1 MEQIILIIAAL
12 ITSSI
17 SAVIGM
23 GGGIILL
30 GIMAILI
37 PEGYMVIALHGII
50 QMVSNGTRTFVFRQH
65 LKKNLISEYLFG
77 ALIGLG
83 LSVIIVYALMQY
95 YEVDSAN
102 QIKFDYLKPIIGL
115 YILWYL
121 YLKGAKKE
129 QKNKLFIIVGF
140 ISGLVSIFIGAVGPL
155 IAPFFL
161 RKDLTKENV
170 IANKAACQIITHIG
184 KIPIFMYFFNVN
196 YIEQYTI
203 LLPLIISVYIGT
215 NVGKKLLG
223 SISEKTFKMIFK
235 VCLTIIALRLVLGEF
250 LFIIS

>member
-50 QMVSNGTRTFVFRQH
+50 QMVSNGTRTFVFQDH
-65 LKKNLISEYLFG
+65 IKKKLISEYLIG

-83 LSVIIVYALMQY
+83 LSVFIVYELMHFY
-95 YEVDSAN
+95 DVSSAN

-121 YLKGAKKE
+121 YLRGTKKE
-129 QKNKLFIIVGF
+129 QKSKLFIIVGF
-140 ISGLVSIFIGAVGPL
+140 IGGLCSIFIGAVGPL

-161 RKDLTKENV
+161 RNDLNKENI

-184 KIPIFMYFFNVN
+184 KIPIFMYFFHVN
-196 YIEQYTI
+196 YIEQSYI

-215 NVGKKLLG
+215 NIGKKLLG
-223 SISEKTFKMIFK
+223 SISEETFKMIFK

-250 LFIIS
+250 LFISM

>member
-223 SISEKTFKMIFK
+223 SISEKTFKIIFK

>member
-1 MEQIILIIAAL
+1 MELVILIIAAL

-223 SISEKTFKMIFK
+223 SISEKTFKIFFK
-235 VCLTIIALRLVLGEF
+235 VCLTIIAIRLIIGEF
-250 LFIIS
+250 LFITS

>member
-37 PEGYMVIALHGII
+37 PEGYMAIALHGII
-50 QMVSNGTRTFVFRQH
+50 QMVSNGTRTFVFRDH
-65 LKKNLISEYLFG
+65 IKKNLISEYLIG

-83 LSVIIVYALMQY
+83 LSVFIVYGLMHFY
-95 YEVDSAN
+95 DVSSAN
-102 QIKFDYLKPIIGL
+102 EIKFDYLKPIIGL

-121 YLKGAKKE
+121 YLKGPKKKR
-129 QKNKLFIIVGF
+129 KNKLFMIVGF
-140 ISGLVSIFIGAVGPL
+140 IGGLCSIFVGAVGPL

-161 RKDLTKENV
+161 RNDLNKENV

-184 KIPIFMYFFNVN
+184 KIPIFIYFFNVN

-203 LLPLIISVYIGT
+203 LLPLIISVYVGT
-215 NVGKKLLG
+215 TIGKKLLQ
-223 SISEKTFKMIFK
+223 SITEKIFKMTFKI
-235 VCLTIIALRLVLGEF
+235 CLTIIAIHLILGRF

>member
-161 RKDLTKENV
+161 REELTKENV

-184 KIPIFMYFFNVN
+184 KIPIFMYFFHVN
-196 YIEQYTI
+196 YIKEYSLI
-203 LLPLIISVYIGT
+203 VPLIAAVYIGT
-215 NVGKKLLG
+215 NIGKKLLG
-223 SISEKTFKMIFK
+223 SISEKTFKMLFK
-235 VCLTIIALRLVLGEF
+235 VCLTIIAIRLIIGEF
-250 LFIIS
+250 LFITS

>member
-1 MEQIILIIAAL
+1 
-12 ITSSI
+12 
-17 SAVIGM
+17 
-23 GGGIILL
+23 
-30 GIMAILI
+30 
-37 PEGYMVIALHGII
+37 
-50 QMVSNGTRTFVFRQH
+50 
-65 LKKNLISEYLFG
+65 
-77 ALIGLG
+77 
-83 LSVIIVYALMQY
+83 MQY

-203 LLPLIISVYIGT
+203 L
-215 NVGKKLLG
+215 
-223 SISEKTFKMIFK
+223 
-235 VCLTIIALRLVLGEF
+235 
-250 LFIIS
+250 

>member
-1 MEQIILIIAAL
+1 MELVILIIAAL

-37 PEGYMVIALHGII
+37 PDGYMVIALHGII
-50 QMVSNGTRTFVFRQH
+50 QMVSNGTRAFVFRQH
-65 LKKNLISEYLFG
+65 LKKHLISEYLIG
-77 ALIGLG
+77 AIIGLS
-83 LSVIIVYALMQY
+83 LSVFIVYGLMQY
-95 YEVDSAN
+95 HNVDSAN

-121 YLKGAKKE
+121 YLRGTKKE
-129 QKNKLFIIVGF
+129 QNNKLFIIVGF
-140 ISGLVSIFIGAVGPL
+140 ISGLISIFVGAVGPL

-161 RKDLTKENV
+161 REELTKENV

-184 KIPIFMYFFNVN
+184 KIPIFMYFFHVN
-196 YIEQYTI
+196 YIKEYSLI
-203 LLPLIISVYIGT
+203 VPLIVAVYIGT
-215 NVGKKLLG
+215 NIGKKLLG
-223 SISEKTFKMIFK
+223 SIPEKTFKMFFK
-235 VCLTIIALRLVLGEF
+235 VCLTIIATRLIIGEF
-250 LFIIS
+250 LFITS

>member
-37 PEGYMVIALHGII
+37 PEGYMVLALHGII
-50 QMVSNGTRTFVFRQH
+50 LMVSNGTRTFVFRDH
-65 LKKNLISEYLFG
+65 IKKNLISEYLIG
-77 ALIGLG
+77 AIIGLG
-83 LSVIIVYALMQY
+83 LSVFIVYELMHFY
-95 YEVDSAN
+95 DVSSAN

-121 YLKGAKKE
+121 YLRGTKKE
-129 QKNKLFIIVGF
+129 QKNILFIIVGF
-140 ISGLVSIFIGAVGPL
+140 IGGLCSIFIGAVGPL

-161 RKDLTKENV
+161 RNDLNKENI

-184 KIPIFMYFFNVN
+184 KIPIFMYFFHVN
-196 YIEQYTI
+196 YIEQSYI

-215 NVGKKLLG
+215 NIGKKLLG
-223 SISEKTFKMIFK
+223 SISEETFKMIFK

-250 LFIIS
+250 LFISM

>member
-1 MEQIILIIAAL
+1 MELVILIIAAL

-95 YEVDSAN
+95 SEVDSAN

-223 SISEKTFKMIFK
+223 SISEKTFKIFFK
-235 VCLTIIALRLVLGEF
+235 VCLTIIAIRLIIGEF
-250 LFIIS
+250 LFITS

>member
-1 MEQIILIIAAL
+1 MEQIILIITAL

-50 QMVSNGTRTFVFRQH
+50 QMVSNGTRTFVFQDH
-65 LKKNLISEYLFG
+65 IKKKLISEYLIG

-83 LSVIIVYALMQY
+83 LSVFIVYELMHFY
-95 YEVDSAN
+95 DVSSAN

-121 YLKGAKKE
+121 YLRGTKKE

-140 ISGLVSIFIGAVGPL
+140 IGGLCSIFIGAVGPL

-161 RKDLTKENV
+161 RNDLNKENI

-184 KIPIFMYFFNVN
+184 KIPIFMYFFHVN
-196 YIEQYTI
+196 YIEQSYI

-215 NVGKKLLG
+215 NIGKKLLG
-223 SISEKTFKMIFK
+223 SISEETFKMIFK

-250 LFIIS
+250 LFISM

>member
-196 YIEQYTI
+196 YIEQCTI

>member
-223 SISEKTFKMIFK
+223 SISEKTFKIFFK
-235 VCLTIIALRLVLGEF
+235 VCLTIIAIRLIIGEL
-250 LFIIS
+250 LFITS

>member
-50 QMVSNGTRTFVFRQH
+50 QMVSNGTRTFVFQDYI
-65 LKKNLISEYLFG
+65 KKKLISEYLIG

-83 LSVIIVYALMQY
+83 LSVFIVYELMHFY
-95 YEVDSAN
+95 DVSSAN

-121 YLKGAKKE
+121 YLRGTKKE

-140 ISGLVSIFIGAVGPL
+140 IGGLCSIFIGAVGPL

-161 RKDLTKENV
+161 RNDLNKENI

-184 KIPIFMYFFNVN
+184 KIPIFMYFFHVN
-196 YIEQYTI
+196 YIEQSYI

-215 NVGKKLLG
+215 NIGKKLLG
-223 SISEKTFKMIFK
+223 SISEETFKMIFK

-250 LFIIS
+250 LFISM

>member
-1 MEQIILIIAAL
+1 MEQIILIIAPL

-129 QKNKLFIIVGF
+129 QNNKLFIIVGF

-223 SISEKTFKMIFK
+223 SISEKTFKIFFK
-235 VCLTIIALRLVLGEF
+235 VCLTIIAIRLIIGEF
-250 LFIIS
+250 LFITS

>member
-223 SISEKTFKMIFK
+223 SISEKTFKMLFK
-235 VCLTIIALRLVLGEF
+235 VCLTIIAIRLIIGEF
-250 LFIIS
+250 LFITS

>member
-95 YEVDSAN
+95 YGVDSAN

-223 SISEKTFKMIFK
+223 SISEKTFKIIFK

>member
-50 QMVSNGTRTFVFRQH
+50 QVVSNATRTFVFQDH
-65 LKKNLISEYLFG
+65 IKKKLISEYLIG

-83 LSVIIVYALMQY
+83 LSVFIVYELMHFY
-95 YEVDSAN
+95 DVSSAN

-121 YLKGAKKE
+121 YLRGTKKE

-140 ISGLVSIFIGAVGPL
+140 IGGLCSIFIGAVGPL

-161 RKDLTKENV
+161 RNDLNKENI

-184 KIPIFMYFFNVN
+184 KIPIFMYFFHVN
-196 YIEQYTI
+196 YIEQSYI

-215 NVGKKLLG
+215 NIGKKLLG
-223 SISEKTFKMIFK
+223 SISEETFKMIFK

-250 LFIIS
+250 LFISM

>member
-50 QMVSNGTRTFVFRQH
+50 QMVSNGTRTFVFQDH
-65 LKKNLISEYLFG
+65 IKKKLISEYLIG

-83 LSVIIVYALMQY
+83 LSVFIVYELMHFY
-95 YEVDSAN
+95 DVSSAN

-115 YILWYL
+115 YIRWYL
-121 YLKGAKKE
+121 YLRGTKKE

-140 ISGLVSIFIGAVGPL
+140 IGGLCSIFIGAVGPL

-161 RKDLTKENV
+161 RNDLNKENI

-184 KIPIFMYFFNVN
+184 KIPIFMYFFHVN
-196 YIEQYTI
+196 YIEQSYI

-215 NVGKKLLG
+215 NIGKKLLG
-223 SISEKTFKMIFK
+223 SISEETFKMIFK

-250 LFIIS
+250 LFISM

>member
-1 MEQIILIIAAL
+1 MEQIILIIASL

-17 SAVIGM
+17 SAVIGI

-50 QMVSNGTRTFVFRQH
+50 QMVSNGSRNFVFRDY
-65 LKKNLISEYLFG
+65 LKKNLIREYLIG
-77 ALIGLG
+77 ALIGMG
-83 LSVIIVYALMQY
+83 LSVFIVYGLMHFY
-95 YEVDSAN
+95 SVSSAN
-102 QIKFDYLKPIIGL
+102 QIKFDYSKPIIGL

-121 YLKGAKKE
+121 YLRGPKKE
-129 QKNKLFIIVGF
+129 RKNKLFIIVGF
-140 ISGLVSIFIGAVGPL
+140 IGGLCSIFVGAVGPL

-161 RKDLTKENV
+161 RNALDKEKV

-184 KIPIFMYFFNVN
+184 KIPIFIYFFNFS
-196 YIEQYTI
+196 YTEHYTL

-215 NVGKKLLG
+215 TIGKKLLG
-223 SISEKTFKMIFK
+223 KLSDNTFKLFFK
-235 VCLTIIALRLVLGEF
+235 ICLTLIAIRLLFGEF
-250 LFIIS
+250 LFTTI

>member
-83 LSVIIVYALMQY
+83 LSIIIVYALMQY

-223 SISEKTFKMIFK
+223 SISEKTFKIFFK
-235 VCLTIIALRLVLGEF
+235 VCLTIIAIRLIIGEF
-250 LFIIS
+250 LFITS

>member
-37 PEGYMVIALHGII
+37 PEGYMAIALHGII
-50 QMVSNGTRTFVFRQH
+50 QMVSNGTRTFVFRDH
-65 LKKNLISEYLFG
+65 IKKNLISEYLIG

-83 LSVIIVYALMQY
+83 LSVFIVYGLMHIY
-95 YEVDSAN
+95 DVRSAN
-102 QIKFDYLKPIIGL
+102 EIKFDYLKPIIGL

-121 YLKGAKKE
+121 YLKGPKKKR
-129 QKNKLFIIVGF
+129 KNKLFMIVGF
-140 ISGLVSIFIGAVGPL
+140 IGGLCSIFVGAVGPL

-161 RKDLTKENV
+161 RNDLNKENV

-184 KIPIFMYFFNVN
+184 KIPIFIYFFNVN

-203 LLPLIISVYIGT
+203 LLPLIISVYVGT
-215 NVGKKLLG
+215 TIGKKLLQ
-223 SISEKTFKMIFK
+223 SITEKIFKMTFKI
-235 VCLTIIALRLVLGEF
+235 CLTIIAIHLILGRF

>member
-37 PEGYMVIALHGII
+37 PEGYMAIALHGII
-50 QMVSNGTRTFVFRQH
+50 QMVSNGTRTFVFRDH
-65 LKKNLISEYLFG
+65 IKKNLISEYLIG

-83 LSVIIVYALMQY
+83 LSVFIVYGLMHIY
-95 YEVDSAN
+95 DVRSAN
-102 QIKFDYLKPIIGL
+102 EIKFDYLKPIIGL

-121 YLKGAKKE
+121 YLKGPKKKR
-129 QKNKLFIIVGF
+129 KNKLFMIVGF
-140 ISGLVSIFIGAVGPL
+140 IGGLCSIFVGAVGPL

-161 RKDLTKENV
+161 RNDLNKENI

-184 KIPIFMYFFNVN
+184 KIPIFIYFFNVN

-203 LLPLIISVYIGT
+203 LLPLIISVYVGT
-215 NVGKKLLG
+215 TIGKKLLQ
-223 SISEKTFKMIFK
+223 SITEKIFKMTFKI
-235 VCLTIIALRLVLGEF
+235 CLTIIAIHLILGRF

>member
-223 SISEKTFKMIFK
+223 SISEKTFKIFFK
-235 VCLTIIALRLVLGEF
+235 VCLTIIAIRLIIGEF
-250 LFIIS
+250 LFITS

>member
-1 MEQIILIIAAL
+1 MEQLILIIAAL

-17 SAVIGM
+17 SAAIGM

-37 PEGYMVIALHGII
+37 PEGYMVVALHGII
-50 QMVSNGTRTFVFRQH
+50 QMVSNGTRTFVFRDH
-65 LKKNLISEYLFG
+65 IKKNLISEYLIG
-77 ALIGLG
+77 AIIGLG
-83 LSVIIVYALMQY
+83 LSVFIVYGLMHFY
-95 YEVDSAN
+95 DVSSAN
-102 QIKFDYLKPIIGL
+102 QIKFDYLKPIIGF

-121 YLKGAKKE
+121 YLKRPKKE
-129 QKNKLFIIVGF
+129 RKNKLFMIVGF
-140 ISGLVSIFIGAVGPL
+140 IGGLCSIFVGAVGPL

-161 RKDLTKENV
+161 RNDLNKENV

-184 KIPIFMYFFNVN
+184 KIPIFIYFFNVN

-203 LLPLIISVYIGT
+203 LLPLIISVYVGT
-215 NVGKKLLG
+215 TIGKKLLQ
-223 SISEKTFKMIFK
+223 SITEKTFKMIFK
-235 VCLTIIALRLVLGEF
+235 ICLTIIAIHLILGRF